1 MVGVKL
7 QYSNFIAPIKDYL
20 NELEKIDTILL
31 FTQISNFEKLKSIA

>member
-7 QYSNFIAPIKDYL
+7 QCSNFIVPIKDYL